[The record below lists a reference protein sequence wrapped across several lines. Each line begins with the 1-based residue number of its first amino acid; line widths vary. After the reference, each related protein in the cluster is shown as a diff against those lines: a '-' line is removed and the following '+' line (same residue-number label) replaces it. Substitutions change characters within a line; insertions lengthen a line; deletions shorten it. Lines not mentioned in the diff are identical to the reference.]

1 VLVVGRSGSV
11 ERKIV
16 EEDGVQSEEE
26 EEEEG
31 EASIPLV
38 CPVRMMGLLLS
49 LFMTDKVA
57 QKPQGE

>member
-1 VLVVGRSGSV
+1 MVG
-11 ERKIV
+11 
-16 EEDGVQSEEE
+16 EDGAGESE

-31 EASIPLV
+31 EEEGEEATIPLV